1 MPLSDEEARLLHQ
14 LEQSLAAE
22 DPDFASTLR
31 GSKFMAH
38 NRRVALL
45 AVLGFIGGL
54 VMLFAGTVSKM
65 TWLGVLGFLAMLG
78 TAYLFTIA
86 WKRGI
91 GGRDDI
97 ATGPSGRSGKP
108 GRSGRGRHPGKQSGS
123 FVDRMEERWQR
134 RRDGDDH

>member
-1 MPLSDEEARLLHQ
+1 VPLSDEEARLLHQ

-38 NRRVALL
+38 NRRIAIL
-45 AVLGFIGGL
+45 AVLGFLGGL
-54 VMLFAGTVSKM
+54 VLLFAGAVSAM
-65 TWLGVLGFLAMLG
+65 TWLGVVGFLTMLA
-78 TAYLFTIA
+78 TAYLFMNA

-91 GGRDDI
+91 GHRDEEP
-97 ATGPSGRSGKP
+97 ASSSGKP
-108 GRSGRGRHPGKQSGS
+108 AKPAGT

-134 RRDGDDH
+134 RRDDDER

>member
-38 NRRVALL
+38 NRRVAAL

-54 VMLFAGTVSKM
+54 VVLFAGAVSAM
-65 TWLGVLGFLAMLG
+65 TWLGVVGFVAMLA
-78 TAYLFTIA
+78 TAYLFMTA

-91 GGRDDI
+91 GGRDEEQVRSP
-97 ATGPSGRSGKP
+97 GSRPSKPSKPSGT
-108 GRSGRGRHPGKQSGS
+108 

-134 RRDGDDH
+134 RRDGDDR

>member
-31 GSKFMAH
+31 GSKFMAR
-38 NRRVALL
+38 NRRVAIG
-45 AVLGFIGGL
+45 AVLGFIAGL
-54 VMLFAGTVSKM
+54 VLLFAGAVSAM
-65 TWLGVLGFLAMLG
+65 TWLGVVGFVAMLG
-78 TAYLFTIA
+78 TAYAFMNA

-91 GGRDDI
+91 GNLEDEKSSASSR
-97 ATGPSGRSGKP
+97 P
-108 GRSGRGRHPGKQSGS
+108 PGK

-134 RRDGDDH
+134 RRDGDDR

>member
-38 NRRVALL
+38 NRRVAIL
-45 AVLGFIGGL
+45 AVLGFLGGL
-54 VMLFAGTVSKM
+54 VLLFAGAVSAM
-65 TWLGVLGFLAMLG
+65 TWLGVVGFVAMLAM
-78 TAYLFTIA
+78 AYLFMNA

-91 GGRDDI
+91 GGRDEDKT
-97 ATGPSGRSGKP
+97 AASSKPTGN
-108 GRSGRGRHPGKQSGS
+108 

-134 RRDGDDH
+134 RRDGDEL

>member
-38 NRRVALL
+38 NRRVAVG
-45 AVLGFIGGL
+45 AVLGFIAGL
-54 VMLFAGTVSKM
+54 VLLFAGAVTAQ
-65 TWLGVLGFLAMLG
+65 TWLGVVGFVAMLA
-78 TAYLFTIA
+78 TSYLFLNA

-91 GGRDDI
+91 GGQVEDRP
-97 ATGPSGRSGKP
+97 AGKTSGKP
-108 GRSGRGRHPGKQSGS
+108 SGK

-134 RRDGDDH
+134 RRDGDDI

>member
-1 MPLSDEEARLLHQ
+1 VPLSDEEARLLHQ

-38 NRRVALL
+38 NRRIAIL

-54 VMLFAGTVSKM
+54 VLLFAGAVSAM
-65 TWLGVLGFLAMLG
+65 TWLGVVGFVAMLA
-78 TAYLFTIA
+78 TAYLFMNA

-91 GGRDDI
+91 GRSSEEP
-97 ATGPSGRSGKP
+97 ARSSGKP
-108 GRSGRGRHPGKQSGS
+108 AKPTGT

-134 RRDGDDH
+134 RRDGDER

>member
-38 NRRVALL
+38 NRRVALIAALGFVIGL
-45 AVLGFIGGL
+45 AVMFTG
-54 VMLFAGTVSKM
+54 AVSKM
-65 TWLGVLGFLAMLG
+65 TWLGVLGFLAMVG
-78 TAYLFTIA
+78 TAFLFTQA

-91 GGRDDI
+91 GREGEITTSSRS
-97 ATGPSGRSGKP
+97 SGRRP
-108 GRSGRGRHPGKQSGS
+108 KQKSSGS

-134 RRDGDDH
+134 RRDGDDF

>member
-31 GSKFMAH
+31 GSKFMAR

-45 AVLGFIGGL
+45 AALGFIAGL
-54 VMLFAGTVSKM
+54 VVMFTGAVSKM
-65 TWLGVLGFLAMLG
+65 TWLGVLGFLVMVG
-78 TAYLFTIA
+78 TAFLFSQA

-91 GGRDDI
+91 GGRE
-97 ATGPSGRSGKP
+97 GELSPSSGSQGRRP
-108 GRSGRGRHPGKQSGS
+108 KQKSSGS

-134 RRDGDDH
+134 RRDGDGF

>member
-31 GSKFMAH
+31 GSKFVTR
-38 NRRVALL
+38 NRRVAVG
-45 AVLGFIGGL
+45 AALGFLAGL
-54 VMLFAGTVSKM
+54 VLLFAGAVTAQ
-65 TWLGVLGFLAMLG
+65 TWLGVVGFVAMLA
-78 TAYLFTIA
+78 TSYLFLNA

-91 GGRDDI
+91 GAQPDERPTSNAG
-97 ATGPSGRSGKP
+97 GKP
-108 GRSGRGRHPGKQSGS
+108 SGKQSGK

-134 RRDGDDH
+134 RRDGDDV

>member
-38 NRRVALL
+38 NRRVAIL
-45 AVLGFIGGL
+45 AVLGFLGGL
-54 VMLFAGTVSKM
+54 VLLFAGAVSAM
-65 TWLGVLGFLAMLG
+65 TWLGVVGFVTMLG
-78 TAYLFTIA
+78 AAYLFMTA

-91 GGRDDI
+91 G
-97 ATGPSGRSGKP
+97 RSSEEPVRSPGGKP
-108 GRSGRGRHPGKQSGS
+108 PKASGT

-134 RRDGDDH
+134 RRDGDER

>member
-1 MPLSDEEARLLHQ
+1 VPLSDEEARLLHQ

-38 NRRVALL
+38 NRRVAIL
-45 AVLGFIGGL
+45 AVLGFLGGL
-54 VMLFAGTVSKM
+54 VLLFAGAVSAM
-65 TWLGVLGFLAMLG
+65 TWLGVVGFLTMLG
-78 TAYLFTIA
+78 TAYLFMNA

-91 GGRDDI
+91 GRSNDEPARGPRKSPKP
-97 ATGPSGRSGKP
+97 TGT
-108 GRSGRGRHPGKQSGS
+108 

-134 RRDGDDH
+134 RRDGDER